1 MLVVDGNGGD
11 GDSQRPKKGGLFFFT
26 GVVGLTTLKIERT
39 KRTNEQTNNQS
50 PGQTRRDETKPAIG
64 VLSSGSPR
72 VSWQRSV

>member
-39 KRTNEQTNNQS
+39 KRTNEQTIARRDE
-50 PGQTRRDETKPAIG
+50 TRRDERQNQRLVCCVK
-64 VLSSGSPR
+64 SGSPR
-72 VSWQRSV
+72 VSWQR

>member
-39 KRTNEQTNNQS
+39 KRTNEQTINHQA
-50 PGQTRRDETKPAIG
+50 GRDET
-64 VLSSGSPR
+64 R
-72 VSWQRSV
+72 QNQRLVC